1 VKRLQ
6 IILASLF
13 AACWLA
19 AILGAVDVAPL
30 AGTLDLGLYPLYSLA
45 VVAGSAAGNL
55 YAWRAWT
62 LETPARRRLLALCLA
77 GPPGLVTMLRSM
89 APQASQDA
97 APFVPLWA
105 FFVFA
110 VFFLV
115 PLTVRRPR

>member
-1 VKRLQ
+1 MKRLQ
-6 IILASLF
+6 IILSALF

-19 AILGAVDVAPL
+19 AILGAIDVAPL

-55 YAWRAWT
+55 YAWRAWR
-62 LETPARRRLLALCLA
+62 LDSPARRRLLALCLA
-77 GPPGLVTMLRSM
+77 GPPGLVTMLRAM
-89 APQASQDA
+89 APQSAQEA

-105 FFVFA
+105 FCVFA
-110 VFFLV
+110 VFFVV